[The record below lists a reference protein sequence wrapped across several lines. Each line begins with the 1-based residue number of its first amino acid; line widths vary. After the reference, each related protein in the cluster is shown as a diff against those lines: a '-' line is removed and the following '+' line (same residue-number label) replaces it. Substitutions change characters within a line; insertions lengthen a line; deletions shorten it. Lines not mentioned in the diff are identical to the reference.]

1 MGVKEDEAVEALASA
16 ESKLR
21 EATDELERTRTLLA
35 KADEAPTGLTLR
47 EISERFAVSE
57 DVLLAFAQTLSEV
70 VGEKGISVHD
80 ARRAGMLAAAAQ
92 AWEHEL
98 GPLLSSAQVREL
110 LGDVSRQRVDELL
123 RDRRLI
129 GLRDSSGRRRFPIFQ
144 FRDDGRP
151 LTELVAAFWTVA
163 SAAASDWSAAS
174 WCVAPDDALD
184 RRSPVQWAREARDPD
199 RLATVAAQDAARWAR

>member
-16 ESKLR
+16 EGKLR
-21 EATDELERTRTLLA
+21 EATDELERTRALLGELDA
-35 KADEAPTGLTLR
+35 SGLTLR
-47 EISERFAVSE
+47 EVSERFGVTE
-57 DVLLAFAQTLSEV
+57 DALLAFAQTLSELL
-70 VGEKGISVHD
+70 GEEGISVQD
-80 ARRAGMLAAAAQ
+80 ARRAGMLAAAGQ
-92 AWEHEL
+92 AWENEL

-110 LGDVSRQRVDELL
+110 LGHVSRQRVDELL

-151 LTELVAAFWTVA
+151 LSELISVFWTVA
-163 SAAASDWSAAS
+163 SATASDWTAAS

-184 RRSPVQWAREARDPD
+184 HRSPVQWAREARDPE
-199 RLATVAAQDAARWAR
+199 RLVSVAVQDAARLAR

>member
-70 VGEKGISVHD
+70 VGEKGISVND